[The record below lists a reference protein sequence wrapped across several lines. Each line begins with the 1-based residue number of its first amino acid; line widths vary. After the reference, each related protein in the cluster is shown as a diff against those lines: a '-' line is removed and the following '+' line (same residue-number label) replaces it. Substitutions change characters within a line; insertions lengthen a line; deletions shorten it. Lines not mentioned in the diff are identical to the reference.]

1 MSNYHENKVIIE
13 KDLWYIENFFTE
25 EEVDTM
31 LFEANDEV
39 EWTIRMG
46 SPYKNIANKWLESRP
61 VKDILFSPGGI
72 YERLHNLYDG
82 PESKYNPKTALQ
94 KFLPISSE
102 EHSEYAMKWHYEN
115 ETDKNV
121 AESFIV
127 YLNDDFEGGLLEF
140 KYKDYKVSP
149 KRGMIINIPV
159 TEEFTHR
166 VSPVSKNDRIT
177 FYGNCFYDLNNVI
190 FTEVC

>member
-1 MSNYHENKVIIE
+1 
-13 KDLWYIENFFTE
+13 
-25 EEVDTM
+25 
-31 LFEANDEV
+31 
-39 EWTIRMG
+39 
-46 SPYKNIANKWLESRP
+46 
-61 VKDILFSPGGI
+61 
-72 YERLHNLYDG
+72 
-82 PESKYNPKTALQ
+82 
-94 KFLPISSE
+94 
-102 EHSEYAMKWHYEN
+102 MKWHYEN

-140 KYKDYKVSP
+140 KYKDYKVKP
-149 KRGMIINIPV
+149 KRGMLINIPV

-166 VSPVSKNDRIT
+166 VTPVSKNDRIT